1 MVFTLKPLSKTQ
13 QVATN
18 ASRSFKE
25 KARMCVCGNFESSYE
40 SLYSNNSTT
49 NPDSHTLRMF
59 VAQQI
64 GIDVKNGKE
73 EERVI
78 GLVDISNAFLNA
90 TLDED
95 SKDQK
100 EKLLMKPPNILEAL
114 KIVPVGELWVPIG
127 ACYGFR
133 SAPKRW
139 EKTRD
144 QELEGIKTR
153 DWHLIQ
159 SKTHSGI

>member
-1 MVFTLKPLSKTQ
+1 
-13 QVATN
+13 
-18 ASRSFKE
+18 
-25 KARMCVCGNFESSYE
+25 
-40 SLYSNNSTT
+40 
-49 NPDSHTLRMF
+49 MF

-64 GIDVKNGKE
+64 GIDVMNGKE

-78 GLVDISNAFLNA
+78 GSVDISNAFLNA

-95 SKDQK
+95 SKNQK
-100 EKLLMKPPNILEAL
+100 ERLLMKPPNILEAL
-114 KIVPVGELWVPIG
+114 KIVPAGELWVPIG

-144 QELEGIKTR
+144 QELEGIKTK

>member
-13 QVATN
+13 QLAAN

-64 GIDVKNGKE
+64 GIDVLNGKE

-78 GLVDISNAFLNA
+78 GSVDISNAFLNA

-95 SKDQK
+95 SKKHKK
-100 EKLLMKPPNILEAL
+100 EKLLMKPPNVLEAL
-114 KIVPVGELWVPIG
+114 KIVPAGELWVPIG
-127 ACYGFR
+127 ACY
-133 SAPKRW
+133 
-139 EKTRD
+139 
-144 QELEGIKTR
+144 
-153 DWHLIQ
+153 
-159 SKTHSGI
+159 